1 MKHVFICGAKSVGH
15 YGGYETF
22 VQELAKHMEKFQDIQ
37 LHIFCKA
44 NGSGSMDESAL
55 ENVTEMSQME
65 FMYYGAHCIKLEVPS
80 FGAATAIWYDAAAVK
95 WALHYCQEQGI
106 RKPVFYILTCRIGP
120 HIGCLKR
127 RMRQIDGEFELNPD
141 GHEWKRR
148 KWPLPVRKYWKW
160 SEKRMVQAA
169 DLVIC
174 DSLNIEKY
182 IQETYR
188 DCKLHTTYIS
198 YGADVLDENGTEN
211 SAEFS
216 EYMKEHELTKDGYYL
231 VVCRFVP
238 ENNIEIILR
247 EFMRSSTTRK
257 LAVVTTENC
266 KYQEKLEKKLH
277 FERDR
282 RICLLGEIYDQ
293 GLLKSLRI
301 NSWAYLHGHEVG
313 GTNPSL
319 LESLGATKIS
329 LLLQVPFNEEVAQDA
344 ALYWTKEP
352 GNLSSLID
360 KADSF
365 SEKDRLCLGARA
377 KERIKNSYSWEK
389 IAEAY
394 RELWNSA
401 SWTEQV
407 QK

>member
-1 MKHVFICGAKSVGH
+1 MKHVFICGAKSIGQ

-22 VQELAKHMEKFQDIQ
+22 VQELARHMEKFRDIQ

-55 ENVTEMSQME
+55 EKVTEMSQME
-65 FMYYGAHCIKLEVPS
+65 FMYCGAHCIKLEVPRL
-80 FGAATAIWYDAAAVK
+80 GAATAIWYDAAAVK
-95 WALHYCQEQGI
+95 YALHYCEEQGI
-106 RKPVFYILTCRIGP
+106 REPIFYILTCRIGP
-120 HIGCLKR
+120 YINRLKQ
-127 RMRQIDGEFELNPD
+127 RMRQLDGEFELNPD

-160 SEKRMVQAA
+160 SEKKMVQAA

-182 IQETYR
+182 IQKSYR
-188 DCKLHTTYIS
+188 DSGIHTTYIS
-198 YGADVLDENGTEN
+198 YGADVPDENAAED
-211 SAEFS
+211 SAAFS
-216 EYMKEHELTKDGYYL
+216 AYMQRHELTKDDYYL

-247 EFMRSSTTRK
+247 EFMHSSTTRK
-257 LAVVTTENC
+257 LAVVTTENS
-266 KYQEKLEKKLH
+266 KYQKKLEKKLH

-319 LESLGATKIS
+319 LESLGTTRIS
-329 LLLQVPFNEEVAQDA
+329 LLLQVPFNEEVALDA

-352 GNLSSLID
+352 GNLASLID
-360 KADSF
+360 KADTF
-365 SEKDRLCLGARA
+365 SEKERLRLGTKA
-377 KERIKNSYSWEK
+377 KERVKNNYSWEK
-389 IAEAY
+389 VAKAY
-394 RELWNSA
+394 RELWSSA
-401 SWTEQV
+401 SCTEQV
-407 QK
+407 LK